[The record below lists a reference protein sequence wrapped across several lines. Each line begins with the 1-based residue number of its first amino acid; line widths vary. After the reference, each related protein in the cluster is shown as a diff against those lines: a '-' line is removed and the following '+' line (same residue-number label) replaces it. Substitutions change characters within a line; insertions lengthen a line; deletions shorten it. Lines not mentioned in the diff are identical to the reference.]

1 MFPSHDVRR
10 RLRHLPVTPA
20 AGARRIRRGFDIG
33 VSFAPTRTTSCASGA
48 SGRRSS
54 AFARRGSTRW
64 RDGAQ
69 HRSRLAVGDS
79 PVDRCRDS
87 GSDGHEAGG
96 GTRRARAHDPTRPR
110 RTRTRRYARALFAH
124 TVEAAKDACA
134 RKLTSIT
141 RRATPCSDAPT
152 RHPVPGS
159 TSQGVRR
166 PRESRGRP

>member
-1 MFPSHDVRR
+1 MARNTEVVWQWEILRSIDAATQGVTVTKLAAERGVRER
-10 RLRHLPVTPA
+10 TIRCDLDALGRA
-20 AGARRIRRGFDIG
+20 A
-33 VSFAPTRTTSCASGA
+33 T
-48 SGRRSS
+48 
-54 AFARRGSTRW
+54 
-64 RDGAQ
+64 
-69 HRSRLAVGDS
+69 
-79 PVDRCRDS
+79 
-87 GSDGHEAGG
+87 
-96 GTRRARAHDPTRPR
+96 
-110 RTRTRRYARALFAH
+110 RALFAH